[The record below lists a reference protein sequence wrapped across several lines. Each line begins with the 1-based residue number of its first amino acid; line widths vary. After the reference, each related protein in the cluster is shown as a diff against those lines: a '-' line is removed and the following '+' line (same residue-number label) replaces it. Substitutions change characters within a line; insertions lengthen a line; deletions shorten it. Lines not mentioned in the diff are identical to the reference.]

1 MTAAVDLAARIRAA
15 ADRAVADVDVARLP
29 GFLNAIDEVALLAMA
44 WALRGGG
51 LFRDGS
57 AHTEAEI
64 AAATG
69 TADRH
74 RWILRRWLDVLS
86 RHGLLHGDGTRFTRT
101 RAVGRRELREA
112 ARALTAAG
120 DGLGYPAAMVDFL
133 QRAFAQLPALLRDE
147 VSVQALLFAD
157 GEADT
162 ADGAYRENTVNRYV
176 NAAAAEA
183 ARWAAERRPAGAPVR
198 VLEIGA
204 GVGGTTTDLLGA
216 LVDVPVDYVFT
227 DVSPYFLDLG
237 RERFGERPGTRFA
250 LLDANA
256 APLGEGVVEPGTRDL
271 VVAAN
276 VLHNA
281 HSVDA
286 CLRGVRELLAP
297 GGLLLCVDTCRELP
311 QILASMQFLMSP
323 RKGGLGPGAH
333 DFRAGTDR
341 VFLSRPEWEDALRGA
356 GLTPL
361 ASAPGP
367 EHPLDAV
374 SVTLFAA
381 RREGREGA
389 G

>member
-1 MTAAVDLAARIRAA
+1 MSAGEDLTTRIRTA
-15 ADRAVADVDVARLP
+15 ADRAVEDVDVARLP
-29 GFLNAIDEVALLAMA
+29 GFLRDIDRVAVLAMA
-44 WALRGGG
+44 WTLRSNG
-51 LFRDGS
+51 LFRRDGG

-64 AAATG
+64 AAATR

-74 RWILRRWLDVLS
+74 RWILRRWLDVLA
-86 RHGLLHGDGTRFTRT
+86 REGLLWGDGTKFTRLRT
-101 RAVGRRELREA
+101 VGRRELREA
-112 ARALTAAG
+112 ARALDTAG
-120 DGLGYPAAMVDFL
+120 EGLGYPASMVAFL
-133 QRAFAQLPALLRDE
+133 QRAFSHLPALLRDE
-147 VSVQALLFAD
+147 IGVQALLFSD
-157 GEADT
+157 GEAET
-162 ADGAYRENTVNRYV
+162 ADGAYRKNTVNRYV

-183 ARWAAERRPAGAPVR
+183 ARWAAEQRPEGAPVR

-216 LVDVPVDYVFT
+216 LADVPVDYVFT

-237 RERFGERPGTRFA
+237 RERFGDRPGTRFA

-281 HSVDA
+281 HSIDA
-286 CLRGVRELLAP
+286 CLRGVRDLLAP

-311 QILASMQFLMSP
+311 QILASMQFLMSSREGRP
-323 RKGGLGPGAH
+323 GPGAH

-341 VFLSRPEWEDALRGA
+341 VFLSRPEWEAALPDA

-367 EHPLDAV
+367 EHPLDTV

-381 RREGREGA
+381 RREA
-389 G
+389 

>member
-1 MTAAVDLAARIRAA
+1 MSVSVTVADGLNDRIRAA
-15 ADRAVADVDVARLP
+15 ADRAVADVAVDRLP
-29 GFLNAIDEVALLAMA
+29 GFMRDIDEVALLAMA

-57 AHTEAEI
+57 HTESEI
-64 AAATG
+64 AAATR

-74 RWILRRWLDVLS
+74 RWILRRWLGALS
-86 RHGLLHGDGTRFTRT
+86 KAGMLWGDGSTFTRLRT
-101 RAVGRRELREA
+101 VGRRELREA
-112 ARALTAAG
+112 ARGLAGSG
-120 DGLGYPAAMVDFL
+120 DGLGYPASMIAFL
-133 QRAFAQLPALLRDE
+133 QRSFSHLPALLRDDIG
-147 VSVQALLFAD
+147 VQALLFAD

-162 ADGAYRENTVNRYV
+162 ADGAYRENSVNRYV

-198 VLEIGA
+198 VLEVGA
-204 GVGGTTTDLLGA
+204 GVGGTTTDVLGA
-216 LVDVPVDYVFT
+216 LADVPVDYVFT
-227 DVSPYFLDLG
+227 DVSTYFLDLG
-237 RERFGERPGTRFA
+237 RERFGGRAGTRFA

-256 APLGEGVVEPGTRDL
+256 APLGGGVVDPGTRDL

-281 HSVDA
+281 HSIDA
-286 CLRGVRELLAP
+286 CLRGVRDLLAP

-323 RKGGLGPGAH
+323 REGRPGPGAH

-341 VFLSRPEWEDALRGA
+341 VFLSRTEWEAALRSA
-356 GLTPL
+356 GLTPV

-367 EHPLDAV
+367 DHPLDAV

-381 RREGREGA
+381 QRQV
-389 G
+389 

>member
-1 MTAAVDLAARIRAA
+1 MTTAEGLNDRIRAA
-15 ADRAVADVDVARLP
+15 ADRAVTDVDVDRLP
-29 GFLNAIDEVALLAMA
+29 GFMREIDQVALLAMA
-44 WALRGGG
+44 WALRSHG
-51 LFRDGS
+51 LFRGGS
-57 AHTEAEI
+57 HTESEI
-64 AAATG
+64 AAATR

-74 RWILRRWLDVLS
+74 RWILRRWLGALS
-86 RHGLLHGDGTRFTRT
+86 RAGMLWGDGSTFTRL

-112 ARALTAAG
+112 AHGLAASG
-120 DGLGYPAAMVDFL
+120 EGLGYPEAMVAFL
-133 QRAFAQLPALLRDE
+133 RRAFSHLPALLRDD
-147 VSVQALLFAD
+147 VAVQALLFAD

-183 ARWAAERRPAGAPVR
+183 ARWAAEGRPAGAPVR

-216 LVDVPVDYVFT
+216 LARGPVDYVFT

-237 RERFGERPGTRFA
+237 RERFGGRPGTRFA
-250 LLDANA
+250 FLDANDT
-256 APLGEGVVEPGTRDL
+256 PLGKGVVDPGTRDL

-286 CLRGVRELLAP
+286 CLRGVRDLLAP

-323 RKGGLGPGAH
+323 REGRPGPGSH

-341 VFLSRPEWEDALRGA
+341 VFLSRREWEAALRNA

-367 EHPLDAV
+367 DHPLDAV

-381 RREGREGA
+381 RRDA
-389 G
+389 

>member
-1 MTAAVDLAARIRAA
+1 VSAAEELTGLIRAA
-15 ADRAVADVDVARLP
+15 ADRAVGDVDADRLP
-29 GFLNAIDEVALLAMA
+29 GFMDEIDAVALLAMA

-51 LFRDGS
+51 LFRGG

-64 AAATG
+64 AAATR

-74 RWILRRWLDVLS
+74 RWILRRWLDVLV
-86 RHGLLHGDGTRFTRT
+86 REGLLRREGTEFTGL

-112 ARALTAAG
+112 AHGLDTAG
-120 DGLGYPAAMVDFL
+120 KGLGYPDAMVAFL
-133 QRAFAQLPALLRDE
+133 RDAFSHLPALLRDE
-147 VSVQALLFAD
+147 VGVQALLFAD

-176 NAAAAEA
+176 NAAAAAA
-183 ARWAAERRPAGAPVR
+183 ARWTAERRPEGAPVR

-204 GVGGTTTDLLGA
+204 GVGGTTADVLDA
-216 LVDVPVDYVFT
+216 LADRPLDYVFT

-237 RERFGERPGTRFA
+237 RERFGDRPGTRFA
-250 LLDANA
+250 HLDADD
-256 APLGEGVVEPGTRDL
+256 APLGAGVVAAGTRDL

-281 HSVDA
+281 RDIDG
-286 CLRGVRELLAP
+286 CLRGVRDLLAP
-297 GGLLLCVDTCRELP
+297 GGLLLCEDTCRELP

-323 RKGGLGPGAH
+323 RGDRPGPGSG

-341 VFLSRPEWEDALRGA
+341 IFLTRAEWEAALRGA

-367 EHPLDAV
+367 GHPLDAV

-381 RREGREGA
+381 RREV
-389 G
+389 